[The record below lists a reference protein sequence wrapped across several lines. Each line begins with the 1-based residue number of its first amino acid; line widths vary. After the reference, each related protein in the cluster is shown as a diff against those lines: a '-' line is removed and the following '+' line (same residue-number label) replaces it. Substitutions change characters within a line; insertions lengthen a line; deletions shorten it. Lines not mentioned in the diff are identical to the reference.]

1 MEKLNLNFSGSENI
15 IKSICWI
22 LSILSWLLLIVTGWI
37 SLKWLK
43 EDSII
48 WTIIAMKTKSNGF
61 QIGQYYPIQMQIS
74 LIYIVFILTMIITL
88 AGFIIYMIKS
98 TYKKEESVFGG
109 MIGPFSKFHFFPL
122 FCISA
127 LFIIGEC
134 YEPENLIK
142 QHFMKDLAISSLV
155 FTIIGLCSLIFI
167 YIMTDLNTNWYTLLT
182 LKKGTYSCF
191 ITLMWYNFCYLIFQI
206 RSLDTAKDLI
216 NWEKG
221 CGIAFS
227 IIFGLGTLIF
237 SFIFKDLVISGMTT
251 LIYIGMTAY
260 FFSLTKFEREIYN
273 KNADGII
280 DIIMMVLSVAL
291 FVLMIIK
298 FREDCLKS

>member
-122 FCISA
+122 F
-127 LFIIGEC
+127 F
-134 YEPENLIK
+134 
-142 QHFMKDLAISSLV
+142 HFC
-155 FTIIGLCSLIFI
+155 TIH
-167 YIMTDLNTNWYTLLT
+167 Y
-182 LKKGTYSCF
+182 
-191 ITLMWYNFCYLIFQI
+191 
-206 RSLDTAKDLI
+206 R
-216 NWEKG
+216 
-221 CGIAFS
+221 
-227 IIFGLGTLIF
+227 
-237 SFIFKDLVISGMTT
+237 
-251 LIYIGMTAY
+251 
-260 FFSLTKFEREIYN
+260 
-273 KNADGII
+273 
-280 DIIMMVLSVAL
+280 
-291 FVLMIIK
+291 
-298 FREDCLKS
+298 

>member
-22 LSILSWLLLIVTGWI
+22 LSILSWLLLIITGWI

-48 WTIIAMKTKSNGF
+48 WTIRALKIENGLF
-61 QIGQYYPIQMQIS
+61 SFGQYYPIQMQIS

-206 RSLDTAKDLI
+206 RSLDTTKDLI